1 MGANPIREQKNDDTS
16 SNKVYESSSSESERN
31 NEYSELSER
40 NNGYSELSEQTPR
53 APSFGESEKENKHGR
68 KGSKVL

>member
-16 SNKVYESSSSESERN
+16 SNKFYESSSSESERN
-31 NEYSELSER
+31 NEYSQ
-40 NNGYSELSEQTPR
+40 LSEQTPR
-53 APSFGESEKENKHGR
+53 APSFGESEKESKHGR